1 MVGEIH
7 DETDNEQVE
16 VQQISPDTVVA
27 LAEAHTDE
35 VSDFEH
41 SLPDV
46 RVGEMLAE
54 SLSGSQKTK
63 SS

>member
-1 MVGEIH
+1 MELGIICILTLEDVLEELVGEIH

-35 VSDFEH
+35 VSD
-41 SLPDV
+41 L
-46 RVGEMLAE
+46 
-54 SLSGSQKTK
+54 
-63 SS
+63 